1 MQSKPS
7 GKAKRS
13 SKEAN
18 GDPWDLLFAHRYED
32 ALALAETVKV
42 DDDHPSPIILARAA
56 ALLCLGRF
64 RDALAVYEA
73 GSELRRQEQF
83 KVPPF
88 LNELGTALWLLDNK
102 VVAKEI
108 WRASVDG
115 IRYNTIHYA
124 DAAGGVE
131 QGLLL
136 WYGGVST
143 CDPNATEHAL
153 AYLEWLS
160 KKKLRVSN
168 WPGSLALF
176 ALGKKSFDDVLRELE
191 CKNLQAA
198 IQRSTTD
205 VKLKRD
211 LIQALLCLGTQ
222 LRSDGDGRGS
232 RNAFQR
238 CAKLENPII
247 ELAWYLAAAE
257 VGQLREASK

>member
-1 MQSKPS
+1 MKRPGSS
-7 GKAKRS
+7 GADT
-13 SKEAN
+13 
-18 GDPWDLLFAHRYED
+18 DPWDLLFAHRYED
-32 ALALAETVKV
+32 ALARANAAKV
-42 DDDHPSPIILARAA
+42 DADHPSPVLLARAA

-64 RDALAVYEA
+64 RGALAVYEA
-73 GSELRRQEQF
+73 GSELLRQDQF

-88 LNELGTALWLLDNK
+88 LDELGTTLWLLGNK

-160 KKKLRVSN
+160 KKKLRISN

-176 ALGKKSFDDVLRELE
+176 ALDKKSFDNVLKELE
-191 CKNLQAA
+191 CEDLKAA
-198 IQRSTTD
+198 FQRSRGD

-211 LIQALLCLGTQ
+211 LVQALLCLGTR
-222 LRSDGDGRGS
+222 LRADGDSKGS
-232 RNAFQR
+232 RHAFRR
-238 CAKLENPII
+238 CAELENPVT

-257 VGQLREASK
+257 VGQLRKTDE